1 MSWIKG
7 VPDYALPDF
16 TALTDEQMLKMN
28 LNVQLNSVYE
38 VEAFKKELENRNLV
52 EKRSEYQN
60 KSYLYGP

>member
-38 VEAFKKELENRNLV
+38 VEAFKKNWKTEIW
-52 EKRSEYQN
+52 
-60 KSYLYGP
+60 

>member
-16 TALTDEQMLKMN
+16 TELTDEQMLKMN

-38 VEAFKKELENRNLV
+38 VEAFKKELEKRNLV
-52 EKRSEYQN
+52 EQRSEYQN
-60 KSYLYGP
+60 KSYLHGL